1 MNWEMCLRYK
11 RNIIWDNLAIQT
23 LCKNKLDRN
32 ELLTHCVSDCELTL
46 VLQRYVAQ
54 DLDQTE

>member
-1 MNWEMCLRYK
+1 MSLFP
-11 RNIIWDNLAIQT
+11 IIVVWPKSI
-23 LCKNKLDRN
+23 LDRN
-32 ELLTHCVSDCELTL
+32 ELLTHCVSDCELSL